1 MLIECCVVISK
12 QFTTCLDFLRETK
25 INEEMEKDLK
35 GFDGQ
40 LATVWI
46 WMGIKARKIKWAR
59 KTVTRSSPV
68 QH

>member
-12 QFTTCLDFLRETK
+12 QFKTCLDFLRETK

-40 LATVWI
+40 LA
-46 WMGIKARKIKWAR
+46 
-59 KTVTRSSPV
+59 SSNCMDMDGDKS
-68 QH
+68 QEK